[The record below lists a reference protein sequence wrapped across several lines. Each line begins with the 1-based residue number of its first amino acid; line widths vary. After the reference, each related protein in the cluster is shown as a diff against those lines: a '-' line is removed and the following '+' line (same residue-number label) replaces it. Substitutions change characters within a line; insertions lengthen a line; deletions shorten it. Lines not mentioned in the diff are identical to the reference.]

1 MQLTN
6 NWANNST
13 WDRYSS
19 KARRLAFNSC
29 MNRWQTDVQNPSL
42 NSWNQCLGLTNKK
55 DYVTEIIKRNEI
67 EVCCMQETEVKVD
80 YNNFTLVFSNLLSQR
95 SVKVVTTLL
104 LELSFVLVRLTTLS
118 LTKSLCAR

>member
-1 MQLTN
+1 M
-6 NWANNST
+6 NS
-13 WDRYSS
+13 
-19 KARRLAFNSC
+19 KLKLA
-29 MNRWQTDVQNPSL
+29 
-42 NSWNQCLGLTNKK
+42 SWNLCLGLTNKK

-118 LTKSLCAR
+118 LTNSLCAR